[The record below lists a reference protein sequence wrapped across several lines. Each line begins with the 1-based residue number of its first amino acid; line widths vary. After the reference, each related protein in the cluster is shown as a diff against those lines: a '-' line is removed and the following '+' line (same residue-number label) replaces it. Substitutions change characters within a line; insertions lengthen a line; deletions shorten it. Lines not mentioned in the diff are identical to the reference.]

1 MVRIKNFLSLQFKT
15 NPADNARYIIMVAKQ
30 LEKTGR
36 QPITLASRKRFQQL
50 FEHAGK
56 QAAQDNFDYATD
68 LFTQCVLG
76 DVDNCVYWQSFF
88 ANLKKKYD
96 NNKKGVRMASLR
108 SSGEKASIKKSQFSK
123 NYMAVLKTGVE
134 VLKLNPWDIF
144 ALMAMHHAGEEL
156 ELNDVSLLFLRIALD
171 ASPRNVDV
179 NRAAGHALRLRNQY
193 DQAIVCWR
201 RVAEASKEGDEY
213 ASRQVAELS
222 VESTIAKGGYDGA
235 ETSREVKVD
244 KSQGPQTRQDLSR
257 EQALQQAIRLDP
269 FEMKNY
275 LNLAEFYFQE
285 EDYSQAEKTL
295 QQAYDQSSEN
305 ADILDRLEDAQ
316 LRNLRY
322 QLRQAEDL
330 AKASG
335 TEEAKTAWKKAKQR
349 YDARSLAAMER
360 CVERYP
366 NNLAFKFEFG
376 RALQMSGKTNE
387 AIQQLQV
394 AKDDPNRQGECLL
407 RLGQCFQKIKQYQ
420 LAAPHFDQ
428 AIQQISD
435 RDIDNKKNALYY
447 AGRLALG
454 LKETEKAEQYLAT
467 LAGID
472 FGYKDV
478 ATLLNKISTL
488 RTNG

>member
-1 MVRIKNFLSLQFKT
+1 MSTKS
-15 NPADNARYIIMVAKQ
+15 
-30 LEKTGR
+30 EKTGR
-36 QPITLASRKRFQQL
+36 QPITPASRKRFKQL

-56 QAAQDNFDYATD
+56 QAAQDSFDYATD

-76 DVDNCVYWQSFF
+76 DVDNRVYWQSFF

-96 NNKKGVRMASLR
+96 NNKKGARMASLR
-108 SSGEKASIKKSQFSK
+108 TSGDKAAIKKAQLSK
-123 NYMAVLKTGVE
+123 NYTGVLKCGVE

-144 ALMAMHHAGEEL
+144 TLMAMHHAGEEL
-156 ELNDVSLLFLRIALD
+156 ELNDVPLLFLRIALD
-171 ASPRNVDV
+171 ASPHNVDV

-201 RVAEASKEGDEY
+201 RVDEASKADDDY
-213 ASRQVAELS
+213 ASRQIAELS
-222 VESTIAKGGYDGA
+222 VERTIVKGGYDGA

-244 KSQGPQTRQDLSR
+244 KSQGPQTRQELSR
-257 EQALQQAIRLDP
+257 EQALLQAIRLDP
-269 FEMKNY
+269 FEMKNHFD
-275 LNLAEFYFQE
+275 LAEFYFQE
-285 EDYSQAEKTL
+285 EDYAQAEKTL
-295 QQAYDQSSEN
+295 QKAYDQSNEN
-305 ADILDRLEDAQ
+305 ADIFDRLEDAQ

-322 QLRQAEDL
+322 KLRQAEDA
-330 AKASG
+330 AKSSG
-335 TEEAKTAWKKAKQR
+335 TEEAKAAWKKAKQR

-360 CVERYP
+360 RVEQYP

-376 RALQMSGKTNE
+376 RALQLSGKANE

-407 RLGQCFQKIKQYQ
+407 RLGQCFQKIKQYR
-420 LAAPHFDQ
+420 LAVPHFDQ

-435 RDIDNKKNALYY
+435 RDIGNKKTALYY

-454 LKETEKAEQYLAT
+454 LKETEKAEKYLAT

-478 ATLLNKISTL
+478 AALLDRLSKL
-488 RTNG
+488 HANG